1 MDRWT
6 AEYLL
11 ASLLGCFV
19 VSLLLGLCSYLLIS
33 INAGHKHWKERLG
46 VAFKV
51 FYRSFICCLCP
62 VIACC
67 CYYYISR
74 KRRYF
79 LNTKVVVYF

>member
-1 MDRWT
+1 MHEMDPWT

-11 ASLLGCFV
+11 ASLLGCFFA
-19 VSLLLGLCSYLLIS
+19 SLLLGLCSYFLIS
-33 INAGHKHWKERLG
+33 INFGHKPLKERLG
-46 VAFKV
+46 VAFTV

-74 KRRYF
+74 KRR
-79 LNTKVVVYF
+79 